1 MSQISDK
8 YASPLLRWALL
19 LEDHPQATYSYALVK
34 GKDLPGGQAIPE
46 RFGGGHD
53 FCLAT
58 VEFPPETGLEPAY
71 GYKGIDVGVNLKGSQ
86 TGPVTN
92 AEQWQQLCTKCLGR
106 ALKRCGYP
114 DDMDEL
120 RAVLRWRNEITR
132 LRSLAEGGPAPALGA
147 GEPETFE
154 TALEAAGRA
163 DADTAPDR
171 PDTDGGVIDVESEE
185 VQPQQPE
192 QANRKPPPEIPDP
205 PVPPPAPPSPVLD
218 QAIVE
223 QHRQALNR
231 AAAGNV
237 QAVLKAW
244 AAQEG
249 ISWTRPATDADAR
262 AVIDK
267 VDDLLTSVEPE

>member
-19 LEDHPQATYSYALVK
+19 LEDHPQATYSYDLVK

-58 VEFPPETGLEPAY
+58 IEFPPETGLEPAY
-71 GYKGIDVGVNLKGSQ
+71 GYKGVDVGVNLKGNQ

-132 LRSLAEGGPAPALGA
+132 LRSLAEGGPAPQALGE

-171 PDTDGGVIDVESEE
+171 PDTDGVIDVESEE
-185 VQPQQPE
+185 VQPQP
-192 QANRKPPPEIPDP
+192 QAKRKPPEVPDP
-205 PVPPPAPPSPVLD
+205 PAPPPAPPAPVLD
-218 QAIVE
+218 PTIVE

-237 QAVLKAW
+237 QTVIKVW

-249 ISWTRPATDADAR
+249 ISWTRPASDADAQ

-267 VDDLLTSVEPE
+267 VDDLLTSVDPE